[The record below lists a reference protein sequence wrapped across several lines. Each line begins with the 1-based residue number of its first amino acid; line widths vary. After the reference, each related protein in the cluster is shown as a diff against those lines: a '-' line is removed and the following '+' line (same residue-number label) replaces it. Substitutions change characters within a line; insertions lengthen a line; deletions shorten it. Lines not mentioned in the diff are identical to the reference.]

1 MTSRN
6 GLILKGIGGFY
17 YVLLCDDNVVIECK
31 ARGKFRNES
40 LKPHCGDNV
49 VIEIEENGTKGTIT
63 EIKDRKNSFI
73 RPPVANV
80 DVIVIVVSCM
90 NPKPD
95 YAFVDKM
102 LSVCAVNNVE
112 SVICL
117 TKTDL
122 ATEEEISEFET
133 IYKNIGVDVIRVC
146 NISPVDSEIEKIK
159 SIIGKKTVAFA
170 GFSGVGKSSL
180 FNNILGIAHMETGE
194 VSKKIGRGCH
204 TTRHVE
210 LVEYEKGYLVD
221 TPGFGSLDLPDI
233 EPEKLKDCFV
243 EFSHYED
250 NCRFSDCMH
259 LGTKWCGVYDA
270 VCDGKISESRYNN
283 YKSFYKILKDK
294 KEW

>member
-1 MTSRN
+1 MTSHN

-17 YVLLCDDNVVIECK
+17 YVLLSDKNVVVECK

-40 LKPHCGDNV
+40 VKPHCGDNV
-49 VIEIEENGTKGTIT
+49 KIEISENGTTGTII
-63 EIKDRKNSFI
+63 EIMDRKNSFI

-102 LSVCAVNNVE
+102 LTVCCVNNVE

-122 ATEEEISEFET
+122 ASDDEISEFEST
-133 IYKNIGVDVIRVC
+133 YKNIGVDVIRVC
-146 NISPVDSEIEKIK
+146 NISPDDPGIEKIK
-159 SIIGKKTVAFA
+159 QILGEKTVAFA

-210 LVEYEKGYLVD
+210 LVEYKNGYLVD

-233 EPEKLKDCFV
+233 EPDELKSCFM
-243 EFSHYED
+243 EFLPYEE

-270 VCDGKISESRYNN
+270 VCDGKISESRYDN
-283 YKSFYKILKDK
+283 YKNFYKILKDK

>member
-17 YVLLCDDNVVIECK
+17 YVLLSDENIVIECK

-49 VIEIEENGTKGTIT
+49 KIEIEENGTTGTIT
-63 EIKDRKNSFI
+63 EIMDRKNSFI

-80 DVIVIVVSCM
+80 DVIVIVVSCK

-102 LSVCAVNNVE
+102 LAVCSVNNVE

-122 ATEEEISEFET
+122 VSDDEISEFER

-146 NISPVDSEIEKIK
+146 NISPDDPGIEKIK
-159 SIIGKKTVAFA
+159 QILGEKTVAFA

-180 FNNILGIAHMETGE
+180 FNNILGITHMKTGE

-210 LVEYEKGYLVD
+210 LVEYKNGYLVD

-233 EPEKLKDCFV
+233 ESDELKNCFA
-243 EFSHYED
+243 EFLPYEE

-259 LGTKWCGVYDA
+259 LGTKWCGIYDA
-270 VCDGKISESRYNN
+270 VCQGKISESRYNN
-283 YKSFYKILKDK
+283 YKNFYKILKDK